1 MKKIKEAMIAKQEYI
16 YIYIKDK
23 TMLND
28 NIRKETIIAI
38 LKKLNSTK
46 KKKKLKKTTK
56 TFCFK
61 KQNNVE

>member
-1 MKKIKEAMIAKQEYI
+1 
-16 YIYIKDK
+16 
-23 TMLND
+23 MLND

-38 LKKLNSTK
+38 LKKINST

>member
-46 KKKKLKKTTK
+46 KKR
-56 TFCFK
+56 
-61 KQNNVE
+61 N

>member
-1 MKKIKEAMIAKQEYI
+1 
-16 YIYIKDK
+16 
-23 TMLND
+23 MLND